1 MTPYNRW
8 VDRLFYANRPQLHK
22 TEGKQKERKVEYRP
36 STRKNGL
43 DVKYQSRSSWQA
55 IEWTTSIYT
64 FIISTIDNFFLR
76 YDCGTFIYLSIYMVH
91 VYYIHLSNLYCFLL
105 TFRAIYVILFE
116 CHHLYCCDMMY
127 IYHTTFLFL
136 CHHWCAFVCLFGH
149 RTIFYYIYRYDM
161 TNAIIVGLQPPWHA
175 IALFAMLM

>member
-1 MTPYNRW
+1 MSIDHIWMRQK
-8 VDRLFYANRPQLHK
+8 R
-22 TEGKQKERKVEYRP
+22 KERKVEYQP

-149 RTIFYYIYRYDM
+149 RTIFYYIYIGMIWQMPSLSVCSHHGTPSHY
-161 TNAIIVGLQPPWHA
+161 LQC
-175 IALFAMLM
+175 